1 MKCKYCDR
9 EFNTARGLHYHEYHC
24 CKNPNGVSLKE
35 TRKAYP
41 STRKSRI
48 CTDETKQKLKNLWLS
63 ESYRQKQKDSLN
75 KRKQEGTLGSK
86 HTEETKQKLR
96 EIRNKVLREN
106 PSKNN
111 LRRKSYK
118 FNGDI
123 LDSQYEVKVASELLK
138 NHIRYEAKPHYL
150 EYVLNG
156 TSHLYFPDFYLPDYN
171 VYLDPK
177 NSFLISEGQKRLG
190 ISDREKIELV
200 AEQNNVRIIILDKD
214 HLEYDKFIFLL

>member
-1 MKCKYCDR
+1 MKCKYCDKD
-9 EFNTARGLHYHEYHC
+9 FNTARGLHYHEYHC

-35 TRKAYP
+35 TRKPYP
-41 STRKSRI
+41 PTRKSRI
-48 CTDETKQKLKNLWLS
+48 CTDETKQKLKNLWKS
-63 ESYRQKQKDSLN
+63 EDYRRKQKDSIN

-96 EIRNKVLREN
+96 ELRNKILREN

-111 LRRKSYK
+111 LRRKSYE

-138 NHIRYEAKPHYL
+138 NGIKYEAKPHYL
-150 EYVLNG
+150 EYTLNG

-190 ISDREKIELV
+190 ISDKEKIELV
-200 AEQNNVRIIILDKD
+200 AKQNNVRIVILDKD